1 MNWGLVCTVSHM
13 MTQKK
18 IWFIS
23 SFDMMIFNLL
33 SHTLHSEKGERARI
47 HVKHTI
53 SFATLSCTFAWHF
66 FWYFVWLLKMLR
78 VVKIVRNKKNWQIF
92 SWNLRVRYFM
102 KAWQVSYNFFFEAM
116 YISFKQC
123 VSCVLKMSFY
133 LYNNNFVTS
142 KFKRHVYNVTKA
154 HSVWANVRSNF
165 LSHRIGITQKKLIW
179 IWIQRDM
186 LIPMN
191 FKWDPWNPYVWM
203 ENLSGC
209 KWNDT
214 FGLQMKQYSSYKWM
228 K

>member
-18 IWFIS
+18 YDSYHHLIWWFSICSRIRFIQKKANVHE
-23 SFDMMIFNLL
+23 FMWNIPFLL
-33 SHTLHSEKGERARI
+33 RHSVARLHDI
-47 HVKHTI
+47 
-53 SFATLSCTFAWHF
+53 F

-102 KAWQVSYNFFFEAM
+102 KAWQVSYNFFLEVM

-123 VSCVLKMSFY
+123 VSRVLKMSFY

-165 LSHRIGITQKKLIW
+165 LWHRIGIARKKLIW

-191 FKWDPWNPYVWM
+191 FKWDPWNPYFSM

-209 KWNDT
+209 EWNDT